1 MTSDVSTLRSS
12 LPTAVVRTDGEDW
25 SPVAIANTIRVLIL
39 DYLESRLRIG
49 KDLNSLWRVRTEIRN
64 RVPIFSASE
73 FEHMFNDAINVL
85 CLTGALQL
93 LEGNICTLNLELA
106 EPIKPRVVMTY
117 PRQQPE
123 VRSESKREKPRQGG
137 PRLKNAARI
146 VVSLSTGP
154 KTLRQIVQETG
165 IEKKVAC
172 NALKVLRV
180 RGSIERF
187 TTTEDA
193 RVHIYVL
200 TKTS

>member
-1 MTSDVSTLRSS
+1 M
-12 LPTAVVRTDGEDW
+12 
-25 SPVAIANTIRVLIL
+25 
-39 DYLESRLRIG
+39 
-49 KDLNSLWRVRTEIRN
+49 
-64 RVPIFSASE
+64 
-73 FEHMFNDAINVL
+73 
-85 CLTGALQL
+85 
-93 LEGNICTLNLELA
+93 
-106 EPIKPRVVMTY
+106 
-117 PRQQPE
+117 
-123 VRSESKREKPRQGG
+123 
-137 PRLKNAARI
+137 KNAARI
-146 VVSLSTGP
+146 VVSLSNGP